1 MGADHSRDSSYLPVS
16 NHDVI
21 LDLGGGTSSGGAP
34 DAAAADAASMLR
46 PRRPRRT
53 LEAFRGKSVRTIRS
67 LATMGGLIDFAGRSL
82 HTVSDW
88 PMQGLGGRGGVST
101 TTDGDADAIAAA
113 ADAAHARSSAM
124 VTANNNNNNNNSD
137 VDGAEDGVGG
147 IDGME
152 VVGSAMTLL
161 EGRLVIMIYSFLAP
175 EDLLLRC
182 PAVARRWFVLSA
194 NDVLWTVRD
203 ER

>member
-1 MGADHSRDSSYLPVS
+1 MGSNHSRDSSYLPVA
-16 NHDVI
+16 NHDAT

-34 DAAAADAASMLR
+34 DAAAADAASNLR
-46 PRRPRRT
+46 PRR

-67 LATMGGLIDFAGRSL
+67 LATIGGLIDYAGRSL

-88 PMQGLGGRGGVST
+88 PMQGLGGGRGGVST
-101 TTDGDADAIAAA
+101 TTDGDAEANAAA
-113 ADAAHARSSAM
+113 ANAVAYARS
-124 VTANNNNNNNNSD
+124 T
-137 VDGAEDGVGG
+137 EDGVGG

-194 NDVLWTVRD
+194 NDSLWTVGT
-203 ER
+203 